1 MENKPEKINEI
12 TVGEPEKEKETKK
25 SLEPKINPKIAKKNT
40 KRYNYSK
47 ANKQKIDIIED
58 EEIQETLEKTS
69 DKRNNVKKTI
79 VPILKKADETK
90 LAIGKDISNNKIVYM
105 NEKQRT
111 NTMIVGLAS
120 TGKSTQ
126 LLPSLL
132 NQEFQNKN
140 VGCTIFVSNE
150 DIAFKLFALARYYRR
165 QVKMIKPSTDL
176 KIVNQFLW
184 MKEYSYKYIK
194 EEIIDFET
202 AIEKKH
208 IVIIDM
214 EQFRYKNFAQNAVNK
229 LLLQY
234 QIEMYN
240 AFNNP
245 NKIKKPENHLYVDD
259 AHLYMEGLKEILEYG
274 KDYKVLTTIL
284 LKSTSLL
291 NQKEEDYRAFVE
303 ANIQDYIY
311 MNKLSVEDMKACR
324 DRNTFVN
331 QKVNFRFP
339 QKYNEILYKRDL
351 ATIYSLEPE
360 LEDAID
366 RNAKKLKR
374 KMINFNKKTE
384 SNHET
389 QNKKASNLFVEVP
402 KENFE
407 DVDNVQNILDK
418 AEEPMAFT
426 DDDFNAAFDN
436 AIGDELIEDVTID
449 EEEAKETPIDR
460 LSEEER
466 KIFDEINENNNIL
479 SIRKQASQRKEF
491 HEVVEDLFQNRHYIN
506 PDDLDFEDC

>member
-1 MENKPEKINEI
+1 
-12 TVGEPEKEKETKK
+12 
-25 SLEPKINPKIAKKNT
+25 
-40 KRYNYSK
+40 
-47 ANKQKIDIIED
+47 
-58 EEIQETLEKTS
+58 
-69 DKRNNVKKTI
+69 
-79 VPILKKADETK
+79 
-90 LAIGKDISNNKIVYM
+90 
-105 NEKQRT
+105 
-111 NTMIVGLAS
+111 
-120 TGKSTQ
+120 
-126 LLPSLL
+126 
-132 NQEFQNKN
+132 
-140 VGCTIFVSNE
+140 
-150 DIAFKLFALARYYRR
+150 
-165 QVKMIKPSTDL
+165 MIKPSTDL